1 MIGKI
6 VYMRDMI
13 MKQKIDK
20 NSKEAPKEAQIEKSL
35 ESNSDE
41 QQRLKLEEE
50 TKAIHKQAELLLEDE
65 ANRKKASQDKTT
77 LSGEKISDKKEKTT
91 TDKDTVLNKD
101 NSMQNNT
108 KDNSPEKTAVSPRND
123 ESQIKS
129 LKFKVNAL
137 AAILV
142 LTIAGGVY
150 GAYQF
155 DKHKYDDL
163 EVITNNLKTT
173 EQNILNTQNKINAV
187 YTDILEKDKR
197 ADILFS
203 QNADLRSQN
212 NVLKNNEEALQ
223 EKIDAAV
230 LNTEKINI
238 RLNNYEDRNPYD
250 WFIAQSY
257 FLVSNAQNILSFSDN
272 VQSALLNL
280 KQADLLLVKLD
291 DPKVKAIREAI
302 IQDTIALQN
311 LPTIDTT
318 GIFLKLDS
326 IYNNTDNMPL
336 NEFLSGN
343 SKDAFKKV
351 NEPSDQVKDWKQN
364 LCTSVKEFSS
374 RFIEVRR
381 REDSVVNQFLSPD
394 QTKILLKNIKTELLL
409 SKVAVFNHD
418 EDSFNHNIKQI
429 QDHIRSY
436 FDVNN
441 EVVQNNLKSLDE
453 LAELKIKLDK
463 PKQLSSIKLFNSLA
477 QEKFNLYETQKKQLK
492 EGKND

>member
-1 MIGKI
+1 MIVKI
-6 VYMRDMI
+6 VCTRDMI

-20 NSKEAPKEAQIEKSL
+20 ISNEASNATQAEKSL
-35 ESNSDE
+35 EKKVEE

-65 ANRKKASQDKTT
+65 STRKTSQDKTT
-77 LSGEKISDKKEKTT
+77 LSETDKNQNSDKSSE
-91 TDKDTVLNKD
+91 LNKE
-101 NSMQNNT
+101 NIMQNNRT
-108 KDNSPEKTAVSPRND
+108 EYTPEKENEKLKGN
-123 ESQIKS
+123 ESQINS

-137 AAILV
+137 AALLI

-163 EVITNNLKTT
+163 EIITNSLKNT
-173 EQNILNTQNKINAV
+173 EQSVLNTQNKINSL

-203 QNADLRSQN
+203 QNADLKSQN
-212 NVLKNNEEALQ
+212 NVLKNNQNSLQ

-230 LNTEKINI
+230 ANSEQINI

-272 VQSALLNL
+272 IQSALLNL
-280 KQADLLLVKLD
+280 KQADLLLVKID
-291 DPKVKAIREAI
+291 DPKVNAIREAI
-302 IQDTIALQN
+302 IQDTISLQN
-311 LPTIDTT
+311 LPNIDVT
-318 GIFLKLDS
+318 GIFFKLDS

-336 NEFLSGN
+336 NEFLTEN
-343 SKDAFKKV
+343 SKNVFKKA

-364 LCTSVKEFSS
+364 LWNSVKEFSS

-381 REDSVVNQFLSPD
+381 RDDSVVNQFLSPD
-394 QTKILLKNIKTELLL
+394 QTKILIKNIKTELLL

-418 EDSFNHNIKQI
+418 EESFNHNIREI
-429 QDHIRSY
+429 QNHIRAY
-436 FDVNN
+436 FDINN
-441 EVVQNNLKSLDE
+441 GIVQNNLKSLDE

-463 PKQLSSIKLFNSLA
+463 PQQLTCIKLFNSFA

-492 EGKND
+492 EEKND

>member
-1 MIGKI
+1 MISKN
-6 VYMRDMI
+6 VCMRDMT

-20 NSKEAPKEAQIEKSL
+20 NSNEASKEVQKEKSL
-35 ESNSDE
+35 DTTSEE

-65 ANRKKASQDKTT
+65 KTRKKTSQ
-77 LSGEKISDKKEKTT
+77 EKIEISDKKLSDNITEF
-91 TDKDTVLNKD
+91 NKD
-101 NSMQNNT
+101 KSMLNNT
-108 KDNSPEKTAVSPRND
+108 NSNSKEQNFTSSQGND
-123 ESQIKS
+123 SQIKA

-142 LTIAGGVY
+142 LTIVGGAY

-163 EVITNNLKTT
+163 EVITNVLKAT
-173 EQNILNTQNKINAV
+173 EQNVLNTQNKINSV

-223 EKIDAAV
+223 EKIDVAV
-230 LNTEKINI
+230 VNTDKINI

-272 VQSALLNL
+272 IQSALLNL
-280 KQADLLLVKLD
+280 KQADLLLVKID
-291 DPKVKAIREAI
+291 DPKVNAIREAI

-311 LPTIDTT
+311 LPTIDVT

-336 NEFLSGN
+336 NEFLCAN

-351 NEPSDQVKDWKQN
+351 NGPSDQVKDWKQN
-364 LCTSVKEFSS
+364 LWTSVKEFSS

-418 EDSFNHNIKQI
+418 EESFNHNISEI

-441 EVVQNNLKSLDE
+441 EIVQNNLKSLDE

-463 PKQLSSIKLFNSLA
+463 PQQLSCIKLFNSLA

-492 EGKND
+492 DGQND